1 MLQNYFLETLLSLF
15 SRDNI
20 TLAIA
25 LFGAFGTILTIYRN
39 RFALKLTYRSQ
50 LVPPSS
56 KLGIMWF
63 DLLIENQSNLPVS
76 VSRILI
82 SIGNVSG
89 EFLHEKYYVTS
100 QKCSSDNNSTI
111 TNSIYTVPLP
121 VKIEGL
127 GAIGGYFKLQL
138 PEYISESQ
146 LIKSEVKITLVTN
159 RGKRRFKIH
168 PTPSTMDCLMST
180 GIHPYQ
186 S

>member
-1 MLQNYFLETLLSLF
+1 MLTNHFFETFFSLF

-25 LFGAFGTILTIYRN
+25 IFGAFGTVLNIYKN

-56 KLGIMWF
+56 KLGIMLF
-63 DLLIENQSNLPVS
+63 DLLIENKSNLPVS
-76 VSRILI
+76 VSRIFI
-82 SIGNVSG
+82 SIGKVSG
-89 EFLHEKYYVTS
+89 EFLHEKYYVSS
-100 QKCSSDNNSTI
+100 QKYSSNNTDI
-111 TNSIYTVPLP
+111 KNEIYTIPLP

-127 GAIGGYFKLQL
+127 GAVGGYFKLQL
-138 PEYISESQ
+138 PKYIPESE
-146 LIKSEVKITLVTN
+146 LINSEVKITLITN
-159 RGKRRFKIH
+159 RGKKHFKIH
-168 PTPSTMDCLMST
+168 PTQSTMDCLTST